1 MKPAD
6 RRTLLAGLAATPAV
20 LAAPPVRAEARLR
33 WRMATSWPKNLP
45 GPGVAAAYI
54 ARRVGELSGGRFEI
68 QLFGAGEI
76 VPALQVLDAVGTGTV
91 EMGHSAAFF
100 WQGKNPA
107 ANFFTTLPFGPDPIE
122 HLAWLER
129 GGGQALWDELY
140 RPFGVKPLIAGNT
153 GPSMAGWFK
162 REVNGLGD
170 VKGLKLRVQGL
181 GAELWARLGALPVT
195 IAPGDLLL
203 SLSSGVIDAAEFL
216 APVNDLPLGLYKPA
230 PFYYA
235 PGFNKPNGAAEA
247 LVNLAAWEKLPA
259 EFRAMLEA
267 ATLEAHARGL
277 GEAQME
283 NAGALV
289 ELVGTHHVEL
299 RRFSPE
305 LLAAARQHGRDL
317 LRELAGKS
325 DLGTRILTSLEA
337 TREKTRHWRRVT
349 FAGALAMQA
358 E

>member
-1 MKPAD
+1 MTPH
-6 RRTLLAGLAATPAV
+6 RRAFIAGLAAAPAT
-20 LAAPPVRAEARLR
+20 LAAPPVHAETRIR

-45 GPGVAAAYI
+45 GPGIAAAHI

-76 VPALQVLDAVGTGTV
+76 VPALQVLDAVGNGTV

-107 ANFFTTLPFGPDPIE
+107 ANFFTTIPFGPDPVE

-140 RPFGVKPLIAGNT
+140 RPFGTKALIAGNT

-162 REVNGLGD
+162 REIGTLAD

-181 GAELWARLGALPVT
+181 GAELWQRLGALPVA
-195 IAPGDLLL
+195 IAPGDLLI

-230 PFYYA
+230 PYYYA

-247 LVNLAAWEKLPA
+247 LVHIPAWEKLPV

-267 ATLEAHARGL
+267 ACLEAHTRGL
-277 GEAQME
+277 TEAQAE
-283 NAGALV
+283 NSAALL
-289 ELVGTHHVEL
+289 ELVKTHQVQL
-299 RRFSPE
+299 RRLPPD
-305 LLAAARQHGRDL
+305 LIAAARKEAQALVRDL
-317 LRELAGKS
+317 AARSE
-325 DLGTRILTSLEA
+325 LGTRILASLEA
-337 TREKTRHWRRVT
+337 AREKGAIWRKVGFASAVT
-349 FAGALAMQA
+349 LQG